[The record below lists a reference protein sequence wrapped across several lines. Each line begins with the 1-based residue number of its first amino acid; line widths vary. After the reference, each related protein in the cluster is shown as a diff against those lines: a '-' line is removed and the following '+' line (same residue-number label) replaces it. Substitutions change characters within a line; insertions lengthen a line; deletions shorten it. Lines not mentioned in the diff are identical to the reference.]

1 MSLYVLF
8 ILQKTFAGEGGVAD
22 TAWPQA
28 FQSCFLFVLRMVSVF
43 LFCFVFFNYFTFIAR
58 GSQSP
63 EK

>member
-43 LFCFVFFNYFTFIAR
+43 SFFFFLNYFTFIAR